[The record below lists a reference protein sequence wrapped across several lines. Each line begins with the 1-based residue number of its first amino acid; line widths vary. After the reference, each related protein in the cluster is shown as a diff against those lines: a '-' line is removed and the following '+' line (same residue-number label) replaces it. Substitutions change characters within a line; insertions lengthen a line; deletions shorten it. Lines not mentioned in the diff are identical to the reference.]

1 MQADFFACLCG
12 PVCSPAIC
20 QLQHTPHR
28 MQDLQ
33 GGGRG
38 ISGLRQVIFSTDR
51 IKALLT
57 HSHVYVLAEALS
69 STILDTPA
77 HSRRSGDLV
86 LLPLACAQREIQ
98 LQQQE

>member
-1 MQADFFACLCG
+1 
-12 PVCSPAIC
+12 
-20 QLQHTPHR
+20 

-33 GGGRG
+33 GGEKG

-57 HSHVYVLAEALS
+57 HSHVCVLAEALS

-77 HSRRSGDLV
+77 LSRCSGDLMQ
-86 LLPLACAQREIQ
+86 LPLTCAHREIQ

>member
-1 MQADFFACLCG
+1 MDLFAPQPSASSSTHL
-12 PVCSPAIC
+12 SS
-20 QLQHTPHR
+20 
-28 MQDLQ
+28 LQ
-33 GGGRG
+33 GEGKG

-51 IKALLT
+51 IKVLLT

-77 HSRRSGDLV
+77 HSRHSGDLV
-86 LLPLACAQREIQ
+86 LLPLACAHGEIQ